1 MSGETISEDK
11 GDLPLRVAL
20 AVRNGLASIVD
31 QLNEILKESTPA
43 ELEWEKVHSVEADG
57 QVLADFL
64 VNPDKARLQPKRSL
78 PTGCGPFGW
87 LVSTLD
93 RYREKHPNFRF
104 QVEERNNQLYGID
117 FPCQIED
124 EKRLVSWFQWALK
137 RMAEKGGGSESG
149 SGWERR
155 NQALKNIQE
164 AGKRLTGEGHGSSE
178 G

>member
-1 MSGETISEDK
+1 MSEDK
-11 GDLPLRVAL
+11 IFRAIAACRD
-20 AVRNGLASIVD
+20 GLASIVD
-31 QLNEILKESTPA
+31 QLNDILKESTPA
-43 ELEWEKVHSVEADG
+43 EVEWEKIHPVKDDSHI
-57 QVLADFL
+57 LADFL
-64 VNPDKARLQPKRSL
+64 LNPDRARLQPKRSL
-78 PTGCGPFGW
+78 PTDCGPFGW

-93 RYREKHPNFRF
+93 RYREKHPNFKF
-104 QVEERNNQLYGID
+104 QVEERDKQLLGID

-124 EKRLVSWFQWALK
+124 PKRFVGWFQWALK

-149 SGWERR
+149 SGWERS

>member
-1 MSGETISEDK
+1 MSEENF
-11 GDLPLRVAL
+11 LRAIVAC
-20 AVRNGLASIVD
+20 RNGLASIVEA
-31 QLNEILKESTPA
+31 LNDILRECTPA
-43 ELEWEKVHSVEADG
+43 EVVWEKVHPIEADG

-64 VNPDKARLQPKRSL
+64 VNPDRARLQLKRSL

-93 RYREKHPNFRF
+93 RYREKHPNFKF
-104 QVEERNNQLYGID
+104 QVEERDKQLHGID

-124 EKRLVSWFQWALK
+124 PKRFIGWFQWALK

-149 SGWERR
+149 WERR
-155 NQALKNIQE
+155 DQALRNVKE
-164 AGKRLTGEGHGSSE
+164 AGRRLTGEGHGSSE